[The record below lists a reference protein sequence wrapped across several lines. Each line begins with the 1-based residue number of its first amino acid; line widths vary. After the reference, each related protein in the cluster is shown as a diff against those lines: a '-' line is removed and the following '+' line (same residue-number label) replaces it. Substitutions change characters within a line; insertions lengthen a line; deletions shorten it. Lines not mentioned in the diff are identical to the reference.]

1 MNIIAIKGRL
11 VRDPEIR
18 QTQSGVSVTNITVAV
33 DRSYSAGGEKQ
44 TDFFDC
50 VFWRQGAEFVS
61 KYFKKGKE
69 IIVTGEMQSRKW
81 QDKEGNNRLVLLE
94 LSPEKENAEIVHW
107 HYIDDKGLEKIKR
120 QAEREDGQLLILP
133 SDKEEV
139 GALSNLT
146 NVCCKDTTFSGIP
159 TH

>member
-81 QDKEGNNRLVLLE
+81 QDKDGNNRVSWE
-94 LSPEKENAEIVHW
+94 IQNAHAEFCGGKSDNNSAPTEPASDFAV
-107 HYIDDKGLEKIKR
+107 IDDM
-120 QAEREDGQLLILP
+120 DSSLP
-133 SDKEEV
+133 
-139 GALSNLT
+139 
-146 NVCCKDTTFSGIP
+146 F
-159 TH
+159 

>member
-81 QDKEGNNRLVLLE
+81 QDKDGNNRISWE
-94 LSPEKENAEIVHW
+94 IQNAHAEFCGGKGENTQQEKQNVSD
-107 HYIDDKGLEKIKR
+107 YSVVDDS
-120 QAEREDGQLLILP
+120 AD
-133 SDKEEV
+133 D
-139 GALSNLT
+139 
-146 NVCCKDTTFSGIP
+146 IP
-159 TH
+159 F

>member
-81 QDKEGNNRLVLLE
+81 QDKEGNNRISWE
-94 LSPEKENAEIVHW
+94 IQNAHAEFCGGKGENTQQEKQNVSD
-107 HYIDDKGLEKIKR
+107 YSVVDDSS
-120 QAEREDGQLLILP
+120 ED
-133 SDKEEV
+133 
-139 GALSNLT
+139 
-146 NVCCKDTTFSGIP
+146 IP
-159 TH
+159 F

>member
-81 QDKEGNNRLVLLE
+81 HDKDGNNRISWE
-94 LSPEKENAEIVHW
+94 IQNAHAEFCGGKGENTQQEKQNVSDYSVVDDSAE
-107 HYIDDKGLEKIKR
+107 
-120 QAEREDGQLLILP
+120 
-133 SDKEEV
+133 
-139 GALSNLT
+139 
-146 NVCCKDTTFSGIP
+146 GIP
-159 TH
+159 F

>member
-61 KYFKKGKE
+61 KYFSKGKE

-81 QDKEGNNRLVLLE
+81 QDKDGNNRISWE
-94 LSPEKENAEIVHW
+94 IQNAHAEFCGGKSDNSAPSEPVSDIHV
-107 HYIDDKGLEKIKR
+107 IDDSS
-120 QAEREDGQLLILP
+120 EDLP
-133 SDKEEV
+133 
-139 GALSNLT
+139 
-146 NVCCKDTTFSGIP
+146 F
-159 TH
+159 